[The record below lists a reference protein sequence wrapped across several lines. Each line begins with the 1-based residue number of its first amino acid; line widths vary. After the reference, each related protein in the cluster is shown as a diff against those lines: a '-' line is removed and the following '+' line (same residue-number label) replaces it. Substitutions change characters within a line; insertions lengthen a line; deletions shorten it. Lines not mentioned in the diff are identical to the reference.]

1 MASDS
6 GQAHVHLSNHL
17 ERGVIIKTTM
27 VDYVRRF
34 MPHMVKEKTYI
45 IDHINS

>member
-1 MASDS
+1 MGSDS
-6 GQAHVHLSNHL
+6 GQAHVHLSNDL

-34 MPHMVKEKTYI
+34 MPHMVEEKTFI